1 MSATS
6 KPIKI
11 KEVIDTFCL
20 LFRCHGY
27 SKISAEILRQ
37 SKFDQRDVVIPLLV
51 FVFNVL
57 TKNLDHDFSSW
68 NSSKK
73 FMLVLSMLKEVGYPR
88 THLLF
93 CKELVNMSS
102 QELLL
107 AFGYLLVK
115 LDIIGKLRHDALHY
129 VNAAII
135 ESCNPGDTQPLTKSK
150 ISLNDSVRLTK
161 KIEFLQRDLSTDS
174 GYLEKLLREFN
185 QIDKEH
191 LQSSLISRG
200 EPPTKDGGAKMKH
213 FVKPNIL
220 DLIFFQNFKLQEHC
234 IELLKKQIEMLRIH
248 NKWVQQ
254 ESLFWKW
261 LSSIPKKHCTKA
273 YTLGTTLELLRQPGQ
288 EVPFKRFLS
297 DDLLKTIFQ
306 QCQFDFDDETELC
319 NEVLDESFKN
329 SLDDLKSS
337 IRKIEDENKK
347 WLQNLVTD
355 RFPNYVQ
362 LPELKR

>member
-37 SKFDQRDVVIPLLV
+37 SKFNQRVVVIPLLD

-57 TKNLDHDFSSW
+57 TKNLDHDLNSW

-73 FMLVLSMLKEVGYPR
+73 FMLVLSTLKEIDYPR

-93 CKELVNMSS
+93 CKELIDMSS

-115 LDIIGKLRHDALHY
+115 LDIIGKLRYDAKHY
-129 VNAAII
+129 VSDAII
-135 ESCNPGDTQPLTKSK
+135 ESCKPDTKSITESK

-174 GYLEKLLREFN
+174 CYLEKLLRKFN
-185 QIDKEH
+185 QMDKEH
-191 LQSSLISRG
+191 LENSLMPHG
-200 EPPTKDGGAKMKH
+200 TQNKDGAKKPI
-213 FVKPNIL
+213 VKPSIL

-234 IELLKKQIEMLRIH
+234 IQLLKKQVEMLRIH

-261 LSSIPKKHCTKA
+261 LSSIPKRQQGVVQSAKA
-273 YTLGTTLELLRQPGQ
+273 YTSGTALELIRQSDKH
-288 EVPFKRFLS
+288 VSLTKFLGNVIRTA
-297 DDLLKTIFQ
+297 LQ
-306 QCQFDFDDETELC
+306 QYEFDFDEESAQCRENL
-319 NEVLDESFKN
+319 NESFKN

-337 IRKIEDENKK
+337 IVKIEDENKK
-347 WLQNLVTD
+347 WLQNFVTD
-355 RFPNYVQ
+355 RFPNVVQ